1 MARMDSPY
9 IVRYYDSFISNN
21 SRVNIVMEYCDQ
33 GDLHKFLKKWKDL
46 TDETKNNY
54 LTENSIWKFFIQ
66 ISIGLYHMHNQNILH
81 RDLKTLNIFLTKG
94 N

>member
-33 GDLHKFLKKWKDL
+33 GDLHKFVKKWKDNA
-46 TDETKNNY
+46 DETKNNY
-54 LTENSIWKFFIQ
+54 LTENSIWKFFI
-66 ISIGLYHMHNQNILH
+66 
-81 RDLKTLNIFLTKG
+81 
-94 N
+94 

>member
-9 IVRYYDSFISNN
+9 IVRYYDSFISNQ

-46 TDETKNNY
+46 TDE
-54 LTENSIWKFFIQ
+54 
-66 ISIGLYHMHNQNILH
+66 
-81 RDLKTLNIFLTKG
+81 
-94 N
+94 